1 MRHVTFNGSVLSIT
15 TVSAREARTLYSQ
28 LSPLDE
34 MTVRW
39 RWQLAALALSCR
51 CHRQLTLH
59 AVATIT
65 RIRRRTQRGGGLR
78 RFKYPPF
85 HLKFLR
91 FVCVWMCNAEMPRG
105 IIILLLYLFVINIVH
120 FKCTRMYMRKNYVEN
135 NLTRKK
141 AEKKLPEQ
149 CQHYE

>member
-1 MRHVTFNGSVLSIT
+1 
-15 TVSAREARTLYSQ
+15 
-28 LSPLDE
+28 
-34 MTVRW
+34 
-39 RWQLAALALSCR
+39 
-51 CHRQLTLH
+51 
-59 AVATIT
+59 
-65 RIRRRTQRGGGLR
+65 
-78 RFKYPPF
+78 
-85 HLKFLR
+85 
-91 FVCVWMCNAEMPRG
+91 MPRG